1 MRVSCASARVRDE
14 SALDSQEAEGKVETI
29 IAVSFVSTIPCLAV
43 VIPIHCSSSLGK
55 WQTSKAIL
63 FRCLFQSGF
72 LFPYSLIF
80 PIFFLFAPFLFLV
93 SSVALPLFVFPRTSL
108 PISVSFPVSFP
119 RPIDLSSCA
128 VLLSTWNS
136 PIMSIFSSLWRLLFL
151 TAPPFRLSQLSQLY
165 LQHCIASCVSSRLI
179 KAARLT
185 ALICGPMKLPLKR
198 FSPRRDSFMVTPT
211 HPPQVAPPQWLALTA
226 RISL

>member
-1 MRVSCASARVRDE
+1 MAD
-14 SALDSQEAEGKVETI
+14 LKGD
-29 IAVSFVSTIPCLAV
+29 FVQVPLPV
-43 VIPIHCSSSLGK
+43 G
-55 WQTSKAIL
+55 L
-63 FRCLFQSGF
+63 FIS
-72 LFPYSLIF
+72 LFPHF
-80 PIFFLFAPFLFLV
+80 PDFFLFAPFLFLV
-93 SSVALPLFVFPRTSL
+93 SSVVLPLFVFPRTSL

-165 LQHCIASCVSSRLI
+165 LQHCIASCVSHRLI

-185 ALICGPMKLPLKR
+185 ALICGPTKLPLKR

-211 HPPQVAPPQWLALTA
+211 HPPQVAPPQWLALTQRESPCDSHRVNKNA
-226 RISL
+226 GELKKEA